1 MSAVSARRQSLAI
14 AERAVTGVTVRA
26 VVSTFQSAP
35 SPCGSLTLHTMQNTD
50 DQQSAMAEYK
60 RYARACERI
69 RDENEKLLKEFA
81 AWMEKQGTSERT
93 VWIHFSNVSFYIQY
107 FLLDEQP
114 LRPQEGSSYIDM
126 YLGSWFI
133 RKGPIAT
140 PGTVGTN
147 ATSLARFYSFLV
159 EKGLVAAKD
168 LEQMR
173 KTIKENRRVWQERAR
188 RYNNPAIS
196 NWRGT
201 DWQL

>member
-1 MSAVSARRQSLAI
+1 
-14 AERAVTGVTVRA
+14 
-26 VVSTFQSAP
+26 
-35 SPCGSLTLHTMQNTD
+35 
-50 DQQSAMAEYK
+50 MAEYK